1 MMTMGELVRVFLLD
15 DHEIVRRGVVAVI
28 DAEPD
33 MEVVGE
39 AGTVAEALEVVQG
52 CSPDVAVLD
61 IRLGEGS
68 GVEVCRDIRSQY
80 PDVKCLMLTS
90 FEDDQALVEASLA
103 GAAGYVLKQVQGGDL
118 LEAIRMVAD
127 GRVLLDRATTRLALR
142 RLRESG
148 EATVGELPPQERR
161 VFELIGDGLS
171 NREIAEEMILA
182 EKTIKNYVTSLL
194 QRLGM
199 QRRTE
204 AAAFAARLDERRRG
218 G

>member
-1 MMTMGELVRVFLLD
+1 MYKPTQVFLLD
-15 DHEIVRRGVVAVI
+15 DHEVVRRGVAAVI
-28 DAEPD
+28 DAESD

-39 AGTVAEALEVVQG
+39 AGTVAEALVAVG
-52 CSPDVAVLD
+52 ACVPDVAVLD
-61 IRLGEGS
+61 IRLDEGS

-118 LEAIRMVAD
+118 LEAIRMVAS
-127 GRVLLDRATTRLALR
+127 GRVLLDRATIRLALR

-148 EATVGELPPQERR
+148 EITVGELPPQERR

-182 EKTIKNYVTSLL
+182 EKTIKNYVTNLL
-194 QRLGM
+194 QKLGM

-204 AAAFAARLDERRRG
+204 AAAFAARLDERRKKT
-218 G
+218 

>member
-1 MMTMGELVRVFLLD
+1 MMSMVEPVRVFLLD
-15 DHEIVRRGVVAVI
+15 DHEIVRRGVVSVI

-39 AGTVAEALEVVQG
+39 AGTADEALDVVEV
-52 CSPDVAVLD
+52 CNPDVAVLD
-61 IRLGEGS
+61 IRLGDGS
-68 GVEVCRDIRSQY
+68 GVEVCRDIRSKY
-80 PDVKCLMLTS
+80 PEISCLMLTS

-127 GRVLLDRATTRLALR
+127 GRVLLDRATIRLALR

-148 EATVGELPPQERR
+148 ESTVGELPPQELR

-171 NREIAEEMILA
+171 NREIADEMILA

-194 QRLGM
+194 QKLGM

-204 AAAFAARLDERRRG
+204 AAAFAARLDERRKG

>member
-1 MMTMGELVRVFLLD
+1 MYKPTQVFLLD
-15 DHEIVRRGVVAVI
+15 DHEIVRRGVAAVI
-28 DAEPD
+28 DAESD

-39 AGTVAEALEVVQG
+39 AGTVAEALAVVG
-52 CSPDVAVLD
+52 ACVPDVAVLD
-61 IRLGEGS
+61 IRLDEGS

-118 LEAIRMVAD
+118 LEAIRMVAS
-127 GRVLLDRATTRLALR
+127 GRVLLDRATIRLALR

-148 EATVGELPPQERR
+148 EITVGELPPQERR

-182 EKTIKNYVTSLL
+182 EKTIKNYVTNLL
-194 QRLGM
+194 QKLGM

-204 AAAFAARLDERRRG
+204 AAAFAARLDERRKKT
-218 G
+218 

>member
-1 MMTMGELVRVFLLD
+1 MMTMGEPVRVFLLD

-80 PDVKCLMLTS
+80 PDVKCLLLTS

>member
-1 MMTMGELVRVFLLD
+1 MMTMAGPVRVFLLD

-28 DAEPD
+28 GAEPD

-194 QRLGM
+194 QKLGM

>member
-1 MMTMGELVRVFLLD
+1 MYKPTQVFLLD
-15 DHEIVRRGVVAVI
+15 DHEIVRRGVAAVI
-28 DAEPD
+28 DAESD

-39 AGTVAEALEVVQG
+39 AGTVAEALVAVG
-52 CSPDVAVLD
+52 ACVPDVAVLD
-61 IRLGEGS
+61 IRLDEGS

-118 LEAIRMVAD
+118 LEAIRMVAS
-127 GRVLLDRATTRLALR
+127 GRVLLDRATIRLALR

-148 EATVGELPPQERR
+148 EITVGELPPQERR

-182 EKTIKNYVTSLL
+182 EKTIKNYVTNLL
-194 QRLGM
+194 QKLGM

-204 AAAFAARLDERRRG
+204 AAAFAARLDERRKKT
-218 G
+218 

>member
-1 MMTMGELVRVFLLD
+1 MAGPVRVFLLD

-28 DAEPD
+28 GAEPD

-194 QRLGM
+194 QKLGM

>member
-1 MMTMGELVRVFLLD
+1 MLTMYKPTQVFLLD
-15 DHEIVRRGVVAVI
+15 DHEVVRRGVAAVI
-28 DAEPD
+28 DAESD

-39 AGTVAEALEVVQG
+39 AGTVAEALVAVG
-52 CSPDVAVLD
+52 ACVPDVAVLD
-61 IRLGEGS
+61 IRLDEGS

-118 LEAIRMVAD
+118 LEAIRMVAS
-127 GRVLLDRATTRLALR
+127 GRVLLDRATIRLALR

-148 EATVGELPPQERR
+148 EITVGELPPQERR

-182 EKTIKNYVTSLL
+182 EKTIKNYVTNLL
-194 QRLGM
+194 QKLGM

-204 AAAFAARLDERRRG
+204 AAAFAARLDERRKKT
-218 G
+218 